1 MERYRSFIPRPL
13 QSICSRWHRT
23 SFPTPDDAIHPKS
36 KQGLAM
42 SIQGQRCHEFDLLVL
57 VAFVTELHTLRL
69 SGRASGTRS
78 LEDTCSRRERDY
90 RCLLQGPRKILQ
102 DLERASPLTMEES
115 GQVSISAFVFPSATG
130 EGAIPGSHGYLA
142 SPHYPCM
149 P

>member
-1 MERYRSFIPRPL
+1 
-13 QSICSRWHRT
+13 
-23 SFPTPDDAIHPKS
+23 
-36 KQGLAM
+36 M

-102 DLERASPLTMEES
+102 DLERVLAIDDGRIGSGINFSLCVPLCN
-115 GQVSISAFVFPSATG
+115 G
-130 EGAIPGSHGYLA
+130 
-142 SPHYPCM
+142 
-149 P
+149 